1 MLGIMQNCPFT
12 PPPSE
17 RAINDMKNNYRV
29 VDDNSVLNY
38 YSTRDQAKA
47 YLLDL
52 KKHSPAV
59 YKQARIQKLGWCD
72 NWHTLTLYV

>member
-1 MLGIMQNCPFT
+1 M
-12 PPPSE
+12 
-17 RAINDMKNNYRV
+17 NNNQKRYRV
-29 VDDNSVLNY
+29 ADDNSVLNY

-59 YKQARIQKLGWCD
+59 YQQARIQKLCYGN
-72 NWHTLTLYV
+72 NWHTLSDLCI

>member
-1 MLGIMQNCPFT
+1 MN
-12 PPPSE
+12 E
-17 RAINDMKNNYRV
+17 KKKYRV

-38 YSTRDQAKA
+38 YRTRDQAKA

-59 YKQARIQKLGWCD
+59 HKQARIQRLGWGD
-72 NWHTLTLYV
+72 NWHTLTLYT